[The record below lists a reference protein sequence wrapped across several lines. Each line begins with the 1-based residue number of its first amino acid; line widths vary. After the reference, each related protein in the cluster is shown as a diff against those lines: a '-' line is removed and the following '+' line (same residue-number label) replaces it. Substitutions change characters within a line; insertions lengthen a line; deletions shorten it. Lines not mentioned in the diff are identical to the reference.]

1 MNELEEI
8 INFLKPYTKRT
19 YLVGGAVRDI
29 LMNKTPTDFD
39 IEIYDIE
46 TNEFEKLMQKLGAKG
61 VGKSFFVYKYK
72 NFDLSLPRT
81 ESKVSK
87 GHKGFEVQICQ
98 NEKEA
103 AKRRDFTMNSV
114 MINIFTNEILD
125 FYGGQNDIKN
135 RLIRHIDDEK
145 FQEDSLRVLRA
156 MQFASRFKFKIA
168 PKTIDLCKQIDLSDL
183 SSDRIYKEFEKMFY
197 SNYLYYGFYYFIKLE
212 IAKKI
217 FNLKINS
224 TLFCKLSKI
233 YKTNPHPSYFL
244 YHLKNYKKFDF
255 DFFPKHIK
263 RPALMKKKPKKIT
276 NRFLMA
282 LSLKY
287 PLKTWSI
294 LNNNCCKEW
303 LIKNNLYEKK
313 YKPKNIDPKNP
324 KKSILQEIKK
334 QKFDII
340 NSKKDFN

>member
-1 MNELEEI
+1 MNELQEI
-8 INFLKPYTKRT
+8 INFLKPYTNKA

-29 LMNKTPTDFD
+29 LMNKTPIDFD
-39 IEIYDIE
+39 IEIYDVTPE
-46 TNEFEKLMQKLGAKG
+46 KFEILMQNLGAKG

-81 ESKVSK
+81 ENKISK
-87 GHKGFEVQICQ
+87 GHKGFEVKLCQ

-103 AKRRDFTMNSV
+103 SKRRDFTINSI

-135 RLIRHIDDEK
+135 RIIRHINNKK

-156 MQFASRFKFKIA
+156 MQFASRLKFKIA
-168 PKTIDLCKQIDLSDL
+168 PETIQLCKNLDLTDL

-197 SNYLYYGFYYFIKLE
+197 SKYLYYGFYYFIKLD
-212 IAKKI
+212 ISKKI
-217 FNLKINS
+217 FNLEFNT
-224 TLFCKLSKI
+224 TLFCKLSRI
-233 YKTNPHPSYFL
+233 YKNNLHPSYFL
-244 YHLKNYKKFDF
+244 YHLKNYKKFNF
-255 DFFPKHIK
+255 NFFPKHIK
-263 RPALMKKKPKKIT
+263 RPALMKKKPKKVT

-287 PLKTWSI
+287 PLKIWSI

-303 LIKNNLYEKK
+303 LIENNLYEKK
-313 YKPKNIDPKNP
+313 YKPKKLDYKNP

-334 QKFDII
+334 IFVI
-340 NSKKDFN
+340 NL

>member
-1 MNELEEI
+1 MSELQEI

-19 YLVGGAVRDI
+19 YLVGGASRDI

-39 IEIYDIE
+39 IEIYDI
-46 TNEFEKLMQKLGAKG
+46 TPDKFEKLMKKLGAKG

-81 ESKVSK
+81 ENKIAK
-87 GHKGFEVQICQ
+87 GHKGFSVEISQD
-98 NEKEA
+98 EKKA
-103 AKRRDFTMNSV
+103 SLRRDFTMNSI

-135 RLIRHIDDEK
+135 KIIRHIDEVK

-156 MQFASRFKFKIA
+156 MQFASRLKFKIT
-168 PKTIDLCKQIDLSDL
+168 PKTIELCKKIDLNDL
-183 SSDRIYKEFEKMFY
+183 SFDRIYKEFEKMFY
-197 SNYLYYGFYYFIKLE
+197 SKYLYYGFYYFIKLD
-212 IAKKI
+212 IAKKL
-217 FNLKINS
+217 FNLEIPP

-233 YKTNPHPSYFL
+233 YKSNPHPSYFL
-244 YHLKNYKKFDF
+244 YHLKNYKKFNF

-263 RPALMKKKPKKIT
+263 RPALMKKKPTKVS

-294 LNNNCCKEW
+294 LNNNYCKEW
-303 LIKNNLYEKK
+303 LIENNLYEKK
-313 YKPKNIDPKNP
+313 YKPTKIDSKNP
-324 KKSILQEIKK
+324 KKSILKEIKK
-334 QKFDII
+334 KKFDII
-340 NSKKDFN
+340 K

>member
-1 MNELEEI
+1 MSELQEI
-8 INFLKPYTKRT
+8 INFLQPYTKRA
-19 YLVGGAVRDI
+19 YLVGGASRDI

-39 IEIYDIE
+39 IEIYDIIPD
-46 TNEFEKLMQKLGAKG
+46 EFEKLMKKLGAKG

-81 ESKVSK
+81 ENKIAN
-87 GHKGFEVQICQ
+87 GHKGFSVKVCQ
-98 NEKEA
+98 DEKKA
-103 AKRRDFTMNSV
+103 SQRRDFTMNSI

-125 FYGGQNDIKN
+125 FYSGQNDIKN
-135 RLIRHIDDEK
+135 KIIRHIDEVK

-156 MQFASRFKFKIA
+156 MQFTSRLKFRIAS
-168 PKTIDLCKQIDLSDL
+168 KTIKLCKTIELNDLSI
-183 SSDRIYKEFEKMFY
+183 DRIYKEFEKMFY
-197 SNYLYYGFYYFIKLE
+197 SKYLYYGFYYFIKLD
-212 IAKKI
+212 IAKKL
-217 FNLKINS
+217 FNLEISS

-233 YKTNPHPSYFL
+233 YTINPHPSYFL
-244 YHLKNYKKFDF
+244 YHLKNYKKFNF

-263 RPALMKKKPKKIT
+263 RPALMKKKPKKVS

-303 LIKNNLYEKK
+303 LIENNLYEKK
-313 YKPKNIDPKNP
+313 YKPTKIDSKNP
-324 KKSILQEIKK
+324 KKSILKEIKK
-334 QKFDII
+334 KKFDII
-340 NSKKDFN
+340 N

>member
-1 MNELEEI
+1 MSELQEI
-8 INFLKPYTKRT
+8 INFLKPYTKRA
-19 YLVGGAVRDI
+19 YLVGGATRDI
-29 LMNKTPTDFD
+29 LMNKTPMDFD

-46 TNEFEKLMQKLGAKG
+46 YNQFKILMQKLGAKG

-81 ESKVSK
+81 ESKISN
-87 GHKGFEVQICQ
+87 GHKGFSVEICQ
-98 NEKEA
+98 NEKKA
-103 AKRRDFTMNSV
+103 SLRRDFTINSI

-125 FYGGQNDIKN
+125 FYNGQNDIKN
-135 RLIRHIDDEK
+135 RIIRHIDDSK

-156 MQFASRFKFKIA
+156 MQFASRFKFKMA
-168 PKTIDLCKQIDLSDL
+168 PRTINLCKQINLSDL
-183 SSDRIYKEFEKMFY
+183 SKDRIYKEFEKMFY
-197 SNYLYYGFYYFIKLE
+197 SKYLYYGFYYFIKLD
-212 IAKKI
+212 ISKKL
-217 FNLKINS
+217 FNLDIPP

-255 DFFPKHIK
+255 DFFPKNIK
-263 RPALMKKKPKKIT
+263 RPALMKKKSKKIT

-294 LNNNCCKEW
+294 LNNNCCKKW
-303 LIKNNLYEKK
+303 LIENNLYEKK
-313 YKPKNIDPKNP
+313 YKPMRINPKNP
-324 KKSILQEIKK
+324 KKSTS
-334 QKFDII
+334 QKWCQ
-340 NSKKDFN
+340 NGSRCTGG